1 MAGLPVFL
9 KLEDKKV
16 VVIGGGSVASR
27 KIRSLA
33 EAGAEIVVI
42 SPKIGAELE
51 EMVDAGMLKWR
62 QKNYGYGDLKG
73 FWLVIAATSE
83 SGVNYRVYEEAKEVT
98 QLYNIADRPDLSS
111 FYTTAQVKQ
120 GDLQIGI
127 STGGKAPALSAEI
140 RRELTDRF
148 GDSFKEYLE
157 FVGEVREWL
166 LENEEPEIRR
176 EVLREMAS
184 PEILDGL
191 MAGNLEE
198 VFERLEKT
206 IPERFYNERAL

>member
-16 VVIGGGSVASR
+16 AVIGGGSVASR
-27 KIRSLA
+27 KIGSLA
-33 EAGAEIVVI
+33 GTGAEIVVI
-42 SPKIGAELE
+42 SPKIEAELE
-51 EMVDAGMLKWR
+51 EMVEAGMLKWR
-62 QKNYGYGDLKG
+62 QKNYEYGDLKG

-176 EVLREMAS
+176 EVLRKMAS

>member
-27 KIRSLA
+27 KIKALA
-33 EAGAEIVVI
+33 GAGAEIVVI

-51 EMVDAGMLKWR
+51 EMVDDGMLKWR
-62 QKNYGYGDLKG
+62 QKNYEFGDLKG

-83 SGVNYRVYEEAKEVT
+83 NRVNYRVYEEAKEVT

-111 FYTTAQVKQ
+111 FYTTARVKQ

-140 RRELTDRF
+140 RRELADRF

-157 FVGEVREWL
+157 FAGEVREWL

-198 VFERLEKT
+198 VFKILEKT

>member
-16 VVIGGGSVASR
+16 AVIGGGSVASR
-27 KIRSLA
+27 KIGSLA
-33 EAGAEIVVI
+33 GTGAGIVVI
-42 SPKIGAELE
+42 SPKIGAKLE

-62 QKNYGYGDLKG
+62 QKNYEYGDLKG

-83 SGVNYRVYEEAKEVT
+83 NRVNYRVYEEAKEVT

-157 FVGEVREWL
+157 FTGEVREWL

>member
-16 VVIGGGSVASR
+16 AVIGGGSVASR

-157 FVGEVREWL
+157 FAGEVREWL

>member
-16 VVIGGGSVASR
+16 AVIGGGSVASR

>member
-16 VVIGGGSVASR
+16 AVIGGGSVASR
-27 KIRSLA
+27 KIGSLA
-33 EAGAEIVVI
+33 GTGAEIVII

-51 EMVDAGMLKWR
+51 EMVEAGMLKWR
-62 QKNYGYGDLKG
+62 QKNYEYGDLKG

-111 FYTTAQVKQ
+111 FYTTAQIRQ

-157 FVGEVREWL
+157 FTGEVREWL

>member
-1 MAGLPVFL
+1 M
-9 KLEDKKV
+9 K
-16 VVIGGGSVASR
+16 
-27 KIRSLA
+27 
-33 EAGAEIVVI
+33 
-42 SPKIGAELE
+42 
-51 EMVDAGMLKWR
+51 R
-62 QKNYGYGDLKG
+62 QKRLPNCIILLTGQT
-73 FWLVIAATSE
+73 FQV
-83 SGVNYRVYEEAKEVT
+83 
-98 QLYNIADRPDLSS
+98 
-111 FYTTAQVKQ
+111 FYTTARVKQ

-176 EVLREMAS
+176 EVLRKMAS

>member
-16 VVIGGGSVASR
+16 AVIGGGSVASR
-27 KIRSLA
+27 KIGSLA
-33 EAGAEIVVI
+33 GTGAEIVII

-51 EMVDAGMLKWR
+51 EMVEAGMLKWR
-62 QKNYGYGDLKG
+62 QKNYEYGDLKG